1 MWSSAKTG
9 SNADSVSS
17 ARRDIHD
24 RTLSKISVPLER
36 LVYLASLRDYS
47 SGRYYHDGLAMRFTE
62 KIAAEALKQEHMDVF
77 LELVHCSLKS
87 LVEQLNRYLNSLRED
102 RTEILRTWE
111 NLEPYR
117 VIVPLGADRLAI
129 HLFVSNIRF
138 AVAIL
143 GAQQRVLP
151 EHIGSASQPQ

>member
-1 MWSSAKTG
+1 MWSSANVG
-9 SNADSVSS
+9 SNSDSNAS
-17 ARRDIHD
+17 ARRDIRD

-47 SGRYYHDGLAMRFTE
+47 SGRYYHDGLAMRFSE

-77 LELVHCSLKS
+77 LELAHSSLQS
-87 LVEQLNRYLNSLRED
+87 LVEQLSRYLNSSQED
-102 RTEILRTWE
+102 RTESLRTWE

-117 VIVPLGADRLAI
+117 VIVPLGAGRLAI
-129 HLFVSNIRF
+129 RLFVSNIRF

-143 GAQQRVLP
+143 SAQQQVLP
-151 EHIGSASQPQ
+151 DQIESASQPQ

>member
-1 MWSSAKTG
+1 MWSSAEMG
-9 SNADSVSS
+9 SNSDSVSS

-77 LELVHCSLKS
+77 LELAHSPLQS
-87 LVEQLNRYLNSLRED
+87 LVEQLNRYLNSLQED
-102 RTEILRTWE
+102 RTESLRTWE

-117 VIVPLGADRLAI
+117 VIVPLGAERLAI
-129 HLFVSNIRF
+129 RLFVSNIRF

-143 GAQQRVLP
+143 AAQQQVLP
-151 EHIGSASQPQ
+151 GNIGSGLQPQ